1 MADVT
6 LIMRADN
13 SDHIRKIKEV
23 QQAHQNLNKTVVANQ
38 QREKGLI
45 EDIEDALTELQ
56 AAKKKAYSVEEITRY
71 NQKIAE
77 AKKDLEDYNNAGLKV
92 EKTQQSMISTL
103 GKWTVGLASVG
114 AAIKLFKDILKS
126 TGDTADKF
134 SFIVEGLKQ
143 GFEAVKRTIAT
154 LDFKNFVS
162 NVKSAIDEGR
172 RYAESLD
179 AIDEKTRALRITEA
193 QLANDV
199 LKLRV
204 IQNDATVAQTKRNEA
219 GAKAIE
225 IEEKLAGIRTKI
237 SEQAYLNELA
247 NIVSITKATEEQVL
261 AYVTQDEE
269 FMKGIEIG
277 KKYNELLKERDNL
290 QTGTIGPGLVKLNEQ
305 IANATDEQRKW
316 GEIVNKVTI
325 PTDEKYE
332 VLTRRIIELEQAK
345 GSAFEST
352 LRIRTK
358 LASGVKKE
366 NDEISKELDKATK
379 DFDEFVVGVREAYL
393 APIPADFRD
402 SIKIETKKVVEDI
415 GFIITDAEGKAI
427 ESRLDDFRK
436 AQEKKSEDAE
446 DNRLAAKRQSWDT
459 IIAGEQAVFNILA
472 INSDNN
478 LNRELQALD
487 KKTQAELRAAGDNEK
502 KKQAI
507 LDKSE
512 AEKLNIEKKYRKE
525 QQKIS
530 VAQTLINGAQAIVKT
545 FAEYGYTPPG
555 WVAAGLMAALT
566 ALQVGVIKAQKFAKG
581 GWTGKG
587 GQRDETGERI
597 AGIVHEEEFVTKRG
611 PAAKYRE
618 VLEAINSDD
627 RRAMINSFNKIDIPD
642 IMAPQVNNS
651 IRVDNRGPNSRLDRV
666 IQEQRKL
673 NEQIS
678 RQSQIVH
685 NGGRTVITRG
695 NKVRITG

>member
-77 AKKDLEDYNNAGLKV
+77 AKRDLEEYNTAGLKV
-92 EKTQQSMISTL
+92 EKTQTSMVQSI
-103 GKWTVGLASVG
+103 GKWVLGLGLATTALKLVKDAVLATTVGINAFNIASAATKQVLYNLVTG
-114 AAIKLFKDILKS
+114 AQSL
-126 TGDTADKF
+126 TA
-134 SFIVEGLKQ
+134 GLNK
-143 GFEAVKRTIAT
+143 VI
-154 LDFKNFVS
+154 
-162 NVKSAIDEGR
+162 
-172 RYAESLD
+172 
-179 AIDEKTRALRITEA
+179 EA
-193 QLANDV
+193 QRTLNNLRFQEKIDLFDAKEQRILYNKYLVEAHDQLLTGEQRIKAYDKALEAHNKMIDIEV
-199 LKLRV
+199 ESVQKSIDAYKKL
-204 IQNDATVAQTKRNEA
+204 IEASPGNEKFLMEYA
-219 GAKAIE
+219 DLQLRLLDLEVQRQASQKEISSMRTGLIKKEQQDREDFIKNIHDGLQKAADEE
-225 IEEKLAGIRTKI
+225 IEMEREKQQKLKEEREKAAEDAETSIRQNHRNIIKYG
-237 SEQAYLNELA
+237 EDKWDELVKQEKEGNQLLA
-247 NIVSITKATEEQVL
+247 NIKKLFGATDAGIQVNDSILKQNQKQVEATR
-261 AYVTQDEE
+261 
-269 FMKGIEIG
+269 
-277 KKYNELLKERDNL
+277 ERDIQNAKD
-290 QTGTIGPGLVKLNEQ
+290 IEQ
-305 IANATDEQRKW
+305 Q
-316 GEIVNKVTI
+316 
-325 PTDEKYE
+325 
-332 VLTRRIIELEQAK
+332 
-345 GSAFEST
+345 
-352 LRIRTK
+352 
-358 LASGVKKE
+358 
-366 NDEISKELDKATK
+366 
-379 DFDEFVVGVREAYL
+379 
-393 APIPADFRD
+393 
-402 SIKIETKKVVEDI
+402 KI
-415 GFIITDAEGKAI
+415 
-427 ESRLDDFRK
+427 
-436 AQEKKSEDAE
+436 
-446 DNRLAAKRQSWDT
+446 AAKRQAWDT
-459 IIAGEQAVFNILA
+459 IIQGEQAVFDILA
-472 INSDNN
+472 ISTDNN

-530 VAQTLINGAQAIVKT
+530 VAQTLISGAQAIVKT

-618 VLEAINSDD
+618 VLEAINRDD

>member
-45 EDIEDALTELQ
+45 EDIEDALTDLQ
-56 AAKKKAYSVEEITRY
+56 TAKKKAYSVEEITKY

-77 AKKDLEDYNNAGLKV
+77 AKKDLEEYNNAGLKV
-92 EKTQQSMISTL
+92 EKTQQSMITSL
-103 GKWTVGLASVG
+103 AKWSAGFATVTAALA
-114 AAIKLFKDILKS
+114 LLKS
-126 TGDTADKF
+126 AINSTGKTADEF
-134 SFIVEGLKQ
+134 SFIIEGLKQ

-179 AIDEKTRALRITEA
+179 AIDDKTRALRISES
-193 QLANDV
+193 
-199 LKLRV
+199 KLRNEIIALRIV
-204 IQNDATVAQTKRNEA
+204 QNAANVSQKERNIA

-225 IEEKLAGIRTKI
+225 IEEKLATIRTQI
-237 SEQAYLNELA
+237 ADQAAKNELA

-269 FMKGIEIG
+269 FMKGLEIG

-316 GEIVNKVTI
+316 GEIVNKIVI

-332 VLTRRIIELEQAK
+332 LLTRRIIELEEAK
-345 GSAFEST
+345 GSAMEGT
-352 LRIRTK
+352 LRIRTM
-358 LASGVKKE
+358 LSAGIKKE
-366 NDEISKELDKATK
+366 NADISKDLDKATK
-379 DFDEFVVGVREAYL
+379 DFDEFVQGVREAYL

-402 SIKIETKKVVEDI
+402 NIKSSTKEIAEEV
-415 GFIITDAEGKAI
+415 GFIITDAEASAI
-427 ESRLDDFRK
+427 EERLDVLRK
-436 AQEKKSEDAE
+436 DRAKKAKDDEDAIL
-446 DNRLAAKRQSWDT
+446 DSKRQSWDT
-459 IIAGEQAVFNILA
+459 IIAGEQAVFDILA

-478 LNRELQALD
+478 LNREIQALD

-525 QQKIS
+525 QQKIA
-530 VAQTLINGAQAIVKT
+530 VAQTLINGAQAIIKT

-618 VLEAINSDD
+618 VLEAINRDD

-642 IMAPQVNNS
+642 IMSPQVNNS
-651 IRVDNRGPNSRLDRV
+651 IMVDNRGPNSRLDKV
-666 IQEQRKL
+666 IKEQQRL

-685 NGGRTVITRG
+685 RAGKTVITRG

>member
-77 AKKDLEDYNNAGLKV
+77 AKRDLEEYNTAGLKV
-92 EKTQQSMISTL
+92 EKTQTSMVQSI
-103 GKWTVGLASVG
+103 GKWVLGLGLATTALKLVKDAVLATTVGINAFNIASAATKQVLYNLVTG
-114 AAIKLFKDILKS
+114 AQSL
-126 TGDTADKF
+126 TA
-134 SFIVEGLKQ
+134 GLNK
-143 GFEAVKRTIAT
+143 VI
-154 LDFKNFVS
+154 
-162 NVKSAIDEGR
+162 
-172 RYAESLD
+172 
-179 AIDEKTRALRITEA
+179 EA
-193 QLANDV
+193 QRTLNNLRFQEKIDLFDAKEQQILYNKYLVEAHDQLLTGEQRIKAYDKALEAHNKRIDIEV
-199 LKLRV
+199 ESVQKSIDAYKKL
-204 IQNDATVAQTKRNEA
+204 IEASPGNEKFLMEYA
-219 GAKAIE
+219 DLQLRLLDLEVQRQASQKEISSMRTRLIKKEQQDREDFIKNIHDGLQKAADEE
-225 IEEKLAGIRTKI
+225 IEMEREKQQKLKEEREKAAEDAETSIRQNHRNIIKYG
-237 SEQAYLNELA
+237 EDKWDELVKQEKEGNQLLA
-247 NIVSITKATEEQVL
+247 NIKKLFGATDAGIQVNDSILKQNQKQVEATR
-261 AYVTQDEE
+261 
-269 FMKGIEIG
+269 
-277 KKYNELLKERDNL
+277 ERDIQNAKD
-290 QTGTIGPGLVKLNEQ
+290 IEQ
-305 IANATDEQRKW
+305 Q
-316 GEIVNKVTI
+316 
-325 PTDEKYE
+325 
-332 VLTRRIIELEQAK
+332 
-345 GSAFEST
+345 
-352 LRIRTK
+352 
-358 LASGVKKE
+358 
-366 NDEISKELDKATK
+366 
-379 DFDEFVVGVREAYL
+379 
-393 APIPADFRD
+393 
-402 SIKIETKKVVEDI
+402 KI
-415 GFIITDAEGKAI
+415 
-427 ESRLDDFRK
+427 
-436 AQEKKSEDAE
+436 
-446 DNRLAAKRQSWDT
+446 AAKRQAWDT
-459 IIAGEQAVFNILA
+459 IIAGEQAVFDILA

-530 VAQTLINGAQAIVKT
+530 VAQTLISGAQSIVKT

-618 VLEAINSDD
+618 VLEAINRDD

>member
-77 AKKDLEDYNNAGLKV
+77 AKRDLEDYNNAGLKV
-92 EKTQQSMISTL
+92 EKTQQSMIQSI
-103 GKWTVGLASVG
+103 GKWVAGLGLLTTLLNSLKNTFRDTVTGMNLMTQAGELWAQMTYNLVTVNTTLNTSLAQSI
-114 AAIKLFKDILKS
+114 AI
-126 TGDTADKF
+126 G
-134 SFIVEGLKQ
+134 KQ
-143 GFEAVKRTIAT
+143 I
-154 LDFKNFVS
+154 N
-162 NVKSAIDEGR
+162 
-172 RYAESLD
+172 
-179 AIDEKTRALRITEA
+179 ALRKDERK
-193 QLANDV
+193 DMV
-199 LKLRV
+199 EVSKLQR
-204 IQNDATVAQTKRNEA
+204 Q
-219 GAKAIE
+219 
-225 IEEKLAGIRTKI
+225 
-237 SEQAYLNELA
+237 
-247 NIVSITKATEEQVL
+247 
-261 AYVTQDEE
+261 
-269 FMKGIEIG
+269 
-277 KKYNELLKERDNL
+277 YNELYFAASDRRRGDVERVQLLDQALMVHNL
-290 QTGTIGPGLVKLNEQ
+290 MVETEIKNLNEQ
-305 IANATDEQRKW
+305 KSIIIQQLAIRPKSNKLLDEEAKLEKALQQAESSRWSETKRIEALRTGMIQEGIDNAKKDEEDKQKAIKTIRDKAADDELRESLRDQKYATDLLVAYEKEQTKKREEAKKNVQLNFYDKW
-316 GEIVNKVTI
+316 
-325 PTDEKYE
+325 
-332 VLTRRIIELEQAK
+332 
-345 GSAFEST
+345 
-352 LRIRTK
+352 K
-358 LASGVKKE
+358 LWS
-366 NDEISKELDKATK
+366 LDKVK
-379 DFDEFVVGVREAYL
+379 EVGK
-393 APIPADFRD
+393 
-402 SIKIETKKVVEDI
+402 SID
-415 GFIITDAEGKAI
+415 
-427 ESRLDDFRK
+427 
-436 AQEKKSEDAE
+436 DAE
-446 DNRLAAKRQSWDT
+446 DRIRRERERKEAESEQKKVDAKRQAWDT

-530 VAQTLINGAQAIVKT
+530 VAQTLISGAQAIVKT

-618 VLEAINSDD
+618 VLEAINRDD

>member
-71 NQKIAE
+71 NRKIAE
-77 AKKDLEDYNNAGLKV
+77 AKRDLEEYNTAGLKV
-92 EKTQQSMISTL
+92 EKTQTSMVQSI
-103 GKWTVGLASVG
+103 GKWVLGLGLATTALKLVKNAVLATTVGINAFNIASAATKQVLYNLVTG
-114 AAIKLFKDILKS
+114 AQSL
-126 TGDTADKF
+126 TA
-134 SFIVEGLKQ
+134 GLNK
-143 GFEAVKRTIAT
+143 VI
-154 LDFKNFVS
+154 
-162 NVKSAIDEGR
+162 
-172 RYAESLD
+172 
-179 AIDEKTRALRITEA
+179 EA
-193 QLANDV
+193 QRTLNNLRFQEKIDLFDAKEQRILYNKYLVEAHDQLLTGEQRIKAYDKALEAHNKMIDIEV
-199 LKLRV
+199 ESVQKSIDAYKKL
-204 IQNDATVAQTKRNEA
+204 IEASPGNEKFLMEYA
-219 GAKAIE
+219 DLQLRLLDLEVQRQASQKEISSMRTGLIKKEQQDREDFIKNIHDGLQKAADEE
-225 IEEKLAGIRTKI
+225 IEMEREKQQKLKEEREKAAEDAETSIRQNHRNIIKYG
-237 SEQAYLNELA
+237 EDKWDELVKQEKEGNQLLA
-247 NIVSITKATEEQVL
+247 NIKKLFGATDAGIQVNDSILKQNQKQVEATR
-261 AYVTQDEE
+261 
-269 FMKGIEIG
+269 
-277 KKYNELLKERDNL
+277 ERDIQN
-290 QTGTIGPGLVKLNEQ
+290 
-305 IANATDEQRKW
+305 
-316 GEIVNKVTI
+316 
-325 PTDEKYE
+325 
-332 VLTRRIIELEQAK
+332 
-345 GSAFEST
+345 
-352 LRIRTK
+352 
-358 LASGVKKE
+358 
-366 NDEISKELDKATK
+366 TK
-379 DFDEFVVGVREAYL
+379 DIEQQ
-393 APIPADFRD
+393 
-402 SIKIETKKVVEDI
+402 KI
-415 GFIITDAEGKAI
+415 
-427 ESRLDDFRK
+427 
-436 AQEKKSEDAE
+436 
-446 DNRLAAKRQSWDT
+446 AAKRQAWDT
-459 IIAGEQAVFNILA
+459 IIQGEQAVFDILA
-472 INSDNN
+472 ISTDNN

-530 VAQTLINGAQAIVKT
+530 VAQTLISGAQAIVKT

-618 VLEAINSDD
+618 VLEAINRDD

>member
-23 QQAHQNLNKTVVANQ
+23 QQAHQSLNKTVKDNEVKAV
-38 QREKGLI
+38 GLI
-45 EDIEDALTELQ
+45 NEQIERLDKLKE
-56 AAKKKAYSVEEITRY
+56 AKKKTYDITEIANY
-71 NQKIAE
+71 NKGIQDATNKLKE
-77 AKKDLEDYNNAGLKV
+77 YDQVGLEV
-92 EKTQQSMISTL
+92 EKTQQSMVQSI
-103 GKWTVGLASVG
+103 GKWVLELGLATTALKLVKDAVLATTVGINAFNIASAATKQVLYNLVTG
-114 AAIKLFKDILKS
+114 AQSL
-126 TGDTADKF
+126 TA
-134 SFIVEGLKQ
+134 GLNKVIEAQ
-143 GFEAVKRTIAT
+143 RTLNNLRLQEKVDLFEAKKEQILYNKYLVQAHDHLLTGEQRIRAYDNALEAHNKMIDIEVESVQKSIDAYKKLIEASPGNEKFLMEYADLQLRLLDLEVQRQASQKEISSMRTGLIKKEQQDRE
-154 LDFKNFVS
+154 DFIKNIHDGLQ
-162 NVKSAIDEGR
+162 KAADE
-172 RYAESLD
+172 
-179 AIDEKTRALRITEA
+179 
-193 QLANDV
+193 
-199 LKLRV
+199 
-204 IQNDATVAQTKRNEA
+204 
-219 GAKAIE
+219 E
-225 IEEKLAGIRTKI
+225 IEMEREKQQKLKEEREKAAEDAETSIRQNHRNIIKYG
-237 SEQAYLNELA
+237 EDKWDELVKQEKEGNQLLA
-247 NIVSITKATEEQVL
+247 NIKKLFGATDAGIQVNDSILKQNQKQVEATR
-261 AYVTQDEE
+261 
-269 FMKGIEIG
+269 
-277 KKYNELLKERDNL
+277 ERDIQNAKD
-290 QTGTIGPGLVKLNEQ
+290 IEQ
-305 IANATDEQRKW
+305 Q
-316 GEIVNKVTI
+316 
-325 PTDEKYE
+325 
-332 VLTRRIIELEQAK
+332 
-345 GSAFEST
+345 
-352 LRIRTK
+352 
-358 LASGVKKE
+358 
-366 NDEISKELDKATK
+366 
-379 DFDEFVVGVREAYL
+379 
-393 APIPADFRD
+393 
-402 SIKIETKKVVEDI
+402 KI
-415 GFIITDAEGKAI
+415 
-427 ESRLDDFRK
+427 
-436 AQEKKSEDAE
+436 
-446 DNRLAAKRQSWDT
+446 AAKRQAWDT
-459 IIAGEQAVFNILA
+459 IIQGEQAVFDILA
-472 INSDNN
+472 ISTDNN

-530 VAQTLINGAQAIVKT
+530 VAQTLISGAQAIVKT

-618 VLEAINSDD
+618 VLEAINRDD